1 MPAPLRYAVARGLE
15 AVEAPPFASLGEFS
29 KALERFEK
37 ESSRDVLRG
46 VLQRGARPSRPI
58 PARAAVRPAPVT
70 PPAPGPAPRPMSTR
84 KGSEKAEVTH
94 EEYRMFDFTVFI
106 VTRHL

>member
-1 MPAPLRYAVARGLE
+1 
-15 AVEAPPFASLGEFS
+15 
-29 KALERFEK
+29 
-37 ESSRDVLRG
+37 
-46 VLQRGARPSRPI
+46 
-58 PARAAVRPAPVT
+58 
-70 PPAPGPAPRPMSTR
+70 MSTR